1 MTAARPP
8 QNRARQRPYHRH
20 GQGLV
25 TKAIPYLVERVK
37 DPALRDDALTPVERG
52 ARAWRTEVV
61 QDLGGPEAIPA
72 ARTALVDAAL
82 GTKIVLDSL
91 DRYLFELAAQGGLVN
106 RRNRRAFAIVADRM
120 RVADSLTRHS
130 PPSAWTGRSAPR
142 RTWRP
147 TWPSATRAPAPPASR
162 LIPEANGEGM
172 LRRPGG
178 VRLTHSP
185 RPHRLT
191 SSPLGSSQRGS
202 TCP

>member
-8 QNRARQRPYHRH
+8 QNRARRRPYHRH

-37 DPALRDDALTPVERG
+37 DPALRDDALTPVERA

-120 RVADSLTRHS
+120 RVADSLTRQLATLGLDRQER
-130 PPSAWTGRSAPR
+130 PPQDLASYLAQRHAGTG
-142 RTWRP
+142 P
-147 TWPSATRAPAPPASR
+147 TSEPCD
-162 LIPEANGEGM
+162 
-172 LRRPGG
+172 PGG
-178 VRLTHSP
+178 
-185 RPHRLT
+185 
-191 SSPLGSSQRGS
+191 QR
-202 TCP
+202 